1 MGWGAAS
8 NKPIMPRP
16 VTLKARQLRR
26 NQTDAEQRLWQRLRG
41 KQLGAAF
48 RRQYPVG
55 PYITDFACTE
65 RSIVIELD
73 GGQHAEAVGY
83 DARRDAYLR
92 GRGFSVLRFWN
103 NAVMGDL
110 EAVLQVIW
118 AEIEGARGEQRSP
131 SQPPPLAGEAP

>member
-1 MGWGAAS
+1 
-8 NKPIMPRP
+8 MPRP